1 MPEMLDFLSQFCT
14 FYVYSHGTR
23 DYVLKILEFLDPEQK
38 YFFER
43 DVRVLA
49 PRTMEEQHKFRA
61 ARKRLADLTH
71 HGRPLFDETELA
83 YTVIIDD

>member
-49 PRTMEEQHKFRA
+49 PRTMEEQNKFRA

-71 HGRPLFDETELA
+71 HGRPLFDETELK